1 MDDRLIQRA
10 AKDILNSKKA
20 IAFTGAGIS
29 VESGIPDFRGAQGL
43 WQKYD
48 PEDYAH
54 IHAFTS
60 DPDRVW
66 LMLKEMFA
74 LVMGAKPNPAHVGLA
89 ELERMGYLS
98 SVITQN
104 VDGLHQ
110 AAGSRN
116 VIEFHGTH
124 RTFSCL
130 RCSSTIDGTTLKLE
144 DLPPRC
150 SRCSSL
156 LKPDVVFFGEPIPWK
171 AQVASFQESK
181 SCDLILSIGTSA
193 VVYPAA
199 SIPMTAKEK
208 GAIVVE
214 INREPTPLTDEISD
228 YLICGSA
235 GEIIPAI
242 VETVKRSTPPTNPSP
257 AKLCRNNKKPTLGKG
272 ERRSGMSGGLPGSGL
287 LNDKQGASQRFR
299 AATFKR
305 SDSGIPSV

>member
-1 MDDRLIQRA
+1 MDHQLIQKA
-10 AKDILNSKKA
+10 AKDILHSKKT

-48 PEDYAH
+48 PEEYAH
-54 IHAFTS
+54 IQAFYS
-60 DPDRVW
+60 NPDKVW
-66 LMLKEMFA
+66 LMIKEMFSLIMA
-74 LVMGAKPNPAHVGLA
+74 AKPNPAHMGLA
-89 ELERMGYLS
+89 ELERMGLLS

-110 AAGSRN
+110 AAGNTN

-124 RTFSCL
+124 RTLSCL
-130 RCSSTIDGTTLKLE
+130 KCSTKIEGTSLTLE

-156 LKPDVVFFGEPIPWK
+156 LKPDVVFFGEPIPWE
-171 AQVASFQESK
+171 AQIMSFKESK
-181 SCDLILSIGTSA
+181 SCKAVLVIGTSA

-199 SIPMTAKEK
+199 TIPITAKER
-208 GAIVVE
+208 GAIVIE
-214 INREPTPLTDEISD
+214 INMEPTPLTNQISD

-242 VETVKRSTPPTNPSP
+242 VEEVKKMR
-257 AKLCRNNKKPTLGKG
+257 G
-272 ERRSGMSGGLPGSGL
+272 
-287 LNDKQGASQRFR
+287 
-299 AATFKR
+299 
-305 SDSGIPSV
+305 

>member
-1 MDDRLIQRA
+1 MDDKLIQRV
-10 AKDILNSKKA
+10 AKDILNSKKT

-54 IHAFTS
+54 IHAFIS

-66 LMLKEMFA
+66 LMLKEMFS
-74 LVMGAKPNPAHVGLA
+74 LIMGARPNPAHMGLA

-110 AAGSRN
+110 TAGSRN

-124 RTFSCL
+124 RTLSCL
-130 RCSSTIDGTTLKLE
+130 KCSSTVDGTTLKLE

-156 LKPDVVFFGEPIPWK
+156 LKPDVVFFGEPIPWE
-171 AQVASFQESK
+171 AQATSFKESK
-181 SCDLILSIGTSA
+181 SCDLVLSIGTSA

-214 INREPTPLTDEISD
+214 INREPTPLTDDVSD

-242 VETVKRSTPPTNPSP
+242 VETVKRSIPLANLSP
-257 AKLCRNNKKPTLGKG
+257 VG
-272 ERRSGMSGGLPGSGL
+272 RR
-287 LNDKQGASQRFR
+287 
-299 AATFKR
+299 
-305 SDSGIPSV
+305 

>member
-1 MDDRLIQRA
+1 MEDKLIQRA
-10 AKDILNSKKA
+10 AKDILKSKRT

-48 PEDYAH
+48 PDEYAH
-54 IHAFTS
+54 IDAFHS

-66 LMLKEMFA
+66 LMLKEMFS
-74 LVMGAKPNPAHVGLA
+74 LIMEAKPNPAHLGLA

-116 VIEFHGTH
+116 VIEFHGSH
-124 RTFSCL
+124 RTLSCL
-130 RCSSTIDGTTLKLE
+130 KCSSTMEGASLKME
-144 DLPPRC
+144 HLPPRC
-150 SRCSSL
+150 PRCSSL

-171 AQVASFQESK
+171 AQMMSFKESK
-181 SCDLILSIGTSA
+181 SCGLVLCIGTSA

-199 SIPMTAKEK
+199 SIPVTAKET
-208 GAIVVE
+208 GALVIE
-214 INREPTPLTDEISD
+214 INMEPTSLTDEVSD

-242 VETVKRSTPPTNPSP
+242 VEELKRSI
-257 AKLCRNNKKPTLGKG
+257 A
-272 ERRSGMSGGLPGSGL
+272 
-287 LNDKQGASQRFR
+287 ASL
-299 AATFKR
+299 A
-305 SDSGIPSV
+305 I

>member
-1 MDDRLIQRA
+1 MDHQLIQRA
-10 AKDILNSKKA
+10 AKDILQSKKT

-48 PEDYAH
+48 PEEYAH
-54 IHAFTS
+54 IYAFHS
-60 DPDRVW
+60 NPEKVW
-66 LMLKEMFA
+66 LMLKEMFS
-74 LVMGAKPNPAHVGLA
+74 LIMTAKPNPAHLGLA
-89 ELERMGYLS
+89 ELERMGLLS

-110 AAGSRN
+110 AAGNKN
-116 VIEFHGTH
+116 VIEFHGSH
-124 RTFSCL
+124 RTLSCL
-130 RCSSTIDGTTLKLE
+130 KCSTKVDGLSLTIA

-156 LKPDVVFFGEPIPWK
+156 LKPDVVFFGEPIPWE
-171 AQVASFQESK
+171 AQVMSLKESR
-181 SCDLILSIGTSA
+181 SCSVVLVIGTSA

-199 SIPMTAKEK
+199 TIPMTAKER

-214 INREPTPLTDEISD
+214 INKEPTPMTNHVSD

-242 VETVKRSTPPTNPSP
+242 IEEVKKSRVLKS
-257 AKLCRNNKKPTLGKG
+257 
-272 ERRSGMSGGLPGSGL
+272 
-287 LNDKQGASQRFR
+287 
-299 AATFKR
+299 
-305 SDSGIPSV
+305 